1 MKDANGVEK
10 ALEYHGKKFP
20 PMLPRLL
27 RVVRAKSIQNQK
39 TNLNL
44 QNHQPHTKKKT
55 RFPSNPATATAAAR
69 NDANYTPKL
78 SSEVASLLGRANKLL
93 GRAGAAQLRNLE
105 DRNPAS
111 SSINNAEKQKEQKA
125 TKGGGRKESGAI
137 FEGHRASSNSNSV
150 RKEVG
155 KHRPGG
161 LLGRKKKG
169 KPQGRSMVRAAAFKA
184 SGGKKKRNVK

>member
-1 MKDANGVEK
+1 MEDANGVEK

-39 TNLNL
+39 TNHNL

-55 RFPSNPATATAAAR
+55 RFPSNPATAAR

-105 DRNPAS
+105 DRNPT
-111 SSINNAEKQKEQKA
+111 SINGKKKEQKA
-125 TKGGGRKESGAI
+125 TKGRGKEPGAI
-137 FEGHRASSNSNSV
+137 FEGHRASSSSSV

-169 KPQGRSMVRAAAFKA
+169 KPQGRSTVRAAAFKA
-184 SGGKKKRNVK
+184 SGGKKKRNES

>member
-1 MKDANGVEK
+1 
-10 ALEYHGKKFP
+10 
-20 PMLPRLL
+20 MLPRLL

-39 TNLNL
+39 TNHNL

-55 RFPSNPATATAAAR
+55 RFPSNPATAVR

-111 SSINNAEKQKEQKA
+111 SINNGRKKKQKA
-125 TKGGGRKESGAI
+125 TKGGEEESGAI
-137 FEGHRASSNSNSV
+137 FEGQRASSSFV

-161 LLGRKKKG
+161 VLGRKKG
-169 KPQGRSMVRAAAFKA
+169 KPQGRSTTRAAAFKA
-184 SGGKKKRNVK
+184 SGGKRKGNLA

>member
-39 TNLNL
+39 TNHNL
-44 QNHQPHTKKKT
+44 QNHQPRTRKKT
-55 RFPSNPATATAAAR
+55 RTPSNPATTAR

-111 SSINNAEKQKEQKA
+111 SINDGKKKEQKA
-125 TKGGGRKESGAI
+125 TKGGRKESGAI
-137 FEGHRASSNSNSV
+137 FEGHRASSSSSV

-161 LLGRKKKG
+161 VLGRKKKG
-169 KPQGRSMVRAAAFKA
+169 KPQGRSTVRAAAFKA
-184 SGGKKKRNVK
+184 SGGKKKRNVT

>member
-1 MKDANGVEK
+1 
-10 ALEYHGKKFP
+10 
-20 PMLPRLL
+20 MLPRLL

-39 TNLNL
+39 TNHKL
-44 QNHQPHTKKKT
+44 QNHQPHTKKKP
-55 RFPSNPATATAAAR
+55 RFPSNPATAVR

-93 GRAGAAQLRNLE
+93 GLAGAAQLRSLE

-111 SSINNAEKQKEQKA
+111 SINNGRKKEQKA
-125 TKGGGRKESGAI
+125 TKGGKEKSGAI
-137 FEGHRASSNSNSV
+137 FEGQRASNSSSV

-161 LLGRKKKG
+161 VLGRKKG
-169 KPQGRSMVRAAAFKA
+169 KPQGRSTTRAAAFKA
-184 SGGKKKRNVK
+184 SGGKRKGNLA

>member
-10 ALEYHGKKFP
+10 ALQYHGKKFP

-27 RVVRAKSIQNQK
+27 RVVRAKSIQNKK
-39 TNLNL
+39 TNHNL
-44 QNHQPHTKKKT
+44 QNHHPHTKKKN
-55 RFPSNPATATAAAR
+55 RFPSNPATAAN

-93 GRAGAAQLRNLE
+93 GRAGATQLRNLE
-105 DRNPAS
+105 NRNQA
-111 SSINNAEKQKEQKA
+111 SSINNGKKKEQKA
-125 TKGGGRKESGAI
+125 IKGGVKESGAI
-137 FEGHRASSNSNSV
+137 FEGHRASSSSSV

-161 LLGRKKKG
+161 ILGRKKG
-169 KPQGRSMVRAAAFKA
+169 KPQGRSTVRAAAFKA
-184 SGGKKKRNVK
+184 SGGKKKRNVT

>member
-10 ALEYHGKKFP
+10 ALQYNGKKFP

-39 TNLNL
+39 TNHNI
-44 QNHQPHTKKKT
+44 QTHQPHTKKKN
-55 RFPSNPATATAAAR
+55 RFPSNPANAAK

-105 DRNPAS
+105 NRNPAS
-111 SSINNAEKQKEQKA
+111 SVNYGEKKEQKA
-125 TKGGGRKESGAI
+125 AKGGGEEFGAI
-137 FEGHRASSNSNSV
+137 FEGHRASSRSV
-150 RKEVG
+150 RKEEG

-161 LLGRKKKG
+161 VLGRKKKR
-169 KPQGRSMVRAAAFKA
+169 KPQGRSTVRAAAFKA
-184 SGGKKKRNVK
+184 SGGKKKRNAT

>member
-27 RVVRAKSIQNQK
+27 RVVRAKSIQNQT
-39 TNLNL
+39 TNHNL
-44 QNHQPHTKKKT
+44 QNHQPHTKKKP
-55 RFPSNPATATAAAR
+55 RFSSNPATAAR
-69 NDANYTPKL
+69 NDVNYTPKL

-111 SSINNAEKQKEQKA
+111 INNRKKKEQKA
-125 TKGGGRKESGAI
+125 TKGGGKESGPI
-137 FEGHRASSNSNSV
+137 FEGHRASSSSSV

-155 KHRPGG
+155 KHRPSW

-169 KPQGRSMVRAAAFKA
+169 KPQGRSTVRAAAFKA
-184 SGGKKKRNVK
+184 LGGKKKRNES

>member
-39 TNLNL
+39 TNHNL
-44 QNHQPHTKKKT
+44 QNHQPRTRKKT
-55 RFPSNPATATAAAR
+55 RFPSNPATTAR

-105 DRNPAS
+105 DRNPP
-111 SSINNAEKQKEQKA
+111 SSINAGKKKEQKA
-125 TKGGGRKESGAI
+125 TKGGRKESEAI
-137 FEGHRASSNSNSV
+137 FEGHRASSSSSV

-161 LLGRKKKG
+161 VLGRKKKG
-169 KPQGRSMVRAAAFKA
+169 KPQGRSTVRAAAFKA
-184 SGGKKKRNVK
+184 SGGKKKRNVT

>member
-1 MKDANGVEK
+1 MEDANGVEK

-39 TNLNL
+39 NNHNL

-55 RFPSNPATATAAAR
+55 RFPSNPATAAR

-111 SSINNAEKQKEQKA
+111 INNGKKKEQKA
-125 TKGGGRKESGAI
+125 TKGGGKEPGAI
-137 FEGHRASSNSNSV
+137 FEGHRASSSSSV

-169 KPQGRSMVRAAAFKA
+169 KPQGRSTVRAAAFKA
-184 SGGKKKRNVK
+184 SGGKKKRNES

>member
-27 RVVRAKSIQNQK
+27 RVVRAKSTQNQK
-39 TNLNL
+39 TNHKL

-55 RFPSNPATATAAAR
+55 RFPSNPATAAR

-111 SSINNAEKQKEQKA
+111 SINNTKWKEQKA
-125 TKGGGRKESGAI
+125 IKGGKESGAI
-137 FEGHRASSNSNSV
+137 FEGHRASYSNSA

-169 KPQGRSMVRAAAFKA
+169 KPQGRGTLRAAAFKA
-184 SGGKKKRNVK
+184 SGGKKKKNVR